1 MRVHP
6 QLLRRHPRHP
16 LPSHEI
22 NPGLVETEGVQSAG
36 FMGSDLEKGIEA
48 QTPLGRIGQPNDI
61 LPAAVFLASSDS
73 KYVTGQTLNVSG
85 GIR

>member
-22 NPGLVETEGVQSAG
+22 NPGLVETEGVHAG
-36 FMGSDLEKGIEA
+36 GFAEGDFRKSIEA

-61 LPAAVFLASSDS
+61 SPAAVFLASSDS
-73 KYVTGQTLNVSG
+73 KYVTGQTLNISD